1 MDSQQKTVIY
11 NFLNKCGI
19 DCGSLDNLDGFKL
32 ARDILLSEEK
42 YNEITK
48 EIPTLKTIYSSS
60 YMTSLHK
67 NAKKNQQW
75 PLINIVRQ
83 VLKSCG
89 YSMKPLRVANGY
101 TKSGKKLYRRF
112 FVISR
117 IVVQQKIEP
126 SSDNASSSSSE
137 K

>member
-1 MDSQQKTVIY
+1 
-11 NFLNKCGI
+11 
-19 DCGSLDNLDGFKL
+19 
-32 ARDILLSEEK
+32 
-42 YNEITK
+42 
-48 EIPTLKTIYSSS
+48 
-60 YMTSLHK
+60 MTSSQK

-89 YSMKPLRVANGY
+89 YSMKPQRVANGY

-112 FVISR
+112 FVISK
-117 IVVQQKIEP
+117 IVIKQKIQEDD
-126 SSDNASSSSSE
+126 SSNSSSE

>member
-19 DCGSLDNLDGFKL
+19 DCGSLDSLDGFKIP
-32 ARDILLSEEK
+32 REVLLSEEK

-48 EIPTLKTIYSSS
+48 EIPSLKTIYSSS
-60 YMTSLHK
+60 YMTSLQK

-89 YSMKPLRVANGY
+89 FSMKPLRVANGY
-101 TKSGKKLYRRF
+101 TKSGKKLYRRY
-112 FVISR
+112 FVISK
-117 IVVQQKIEP
+117 IVIKQKIE
-126 SSDNASSSSSE
+126 SNEDDASSSSSE

>member
-11 NFLNKCGI
+11 KFLNNCGI
-19 DCGSLDNLDGFKL
+19 DCGSLDNLDGFKIP
-32 ARDILLSEEK
+32 REVLLSEER

-48 EIPTLKTIYSSS
+48 EIPSLKTIYSSS
-60 YMTSLHK
+60 YMTSLQK

-112 FVISR
+112 FVISK
-117 IVVQQKIEP
+117 IEVTQKIEQEE
-126 SSDNASSSSSE
+126 DNTLNVTS
-137 K
+137 